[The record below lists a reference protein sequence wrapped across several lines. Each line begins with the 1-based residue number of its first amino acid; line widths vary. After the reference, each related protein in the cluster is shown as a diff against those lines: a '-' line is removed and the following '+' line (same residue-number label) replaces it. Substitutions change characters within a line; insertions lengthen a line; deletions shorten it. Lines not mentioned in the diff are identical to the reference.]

1 MRDLDVIESELR
13 LIAAIRRTA
22 DEAGMP
28 APRIGPADELLDEW
42 LDTQARHRDQR
53 PEV

>member
-1 MRDLDVIESELR
+1 MNRRVRDIGIIESELR

-22 DEAGMP
+22 AETGMR

-42 LDTQARHRDQR
+42 TLAHRI
-53 PEV
+53 E